1 MSRLSSAARR
11 PLDIV
16 AIAAIRGYRA
26 IVSPLFPAVCRFTP
40 SCSAYA
46 TGCVERYGVFK
57 GGWLAV
63 RRVARCHPWNPGGW
77 DPVP

>member
-1 MSRLSSAARR
+1 MSRLSSTVRR
-11 PLDIV
+11 PLDV
-16 AIAAIRGYRA
+16 AAIAVIQGYRA

-46 TGCVERYGVFK
+46 AGCVERYGVFK